1 VLQKTI
7 GIALS
12 MALLVGGVAV
22 GREVLRPATVTLEEY
37 GIILEPGETRTIRAN
52 TSGGLPFGEGIRW
65 QIEPSWLGTISENGD
80 FHAGVVRASG
90 SVIAR
95 FGSAS
100 AETPVAIA
108 CPKEARVQGI
118 RFAVSCGRFA
128 DVYVDVST
136 YGGAEAAAAA
146 VDREASRISRDLEI
160 TSERRFRVYFFGTRQ
175 GFIAGIS
182 ELSRE
187 FASAPTDPGTDAVYI
202 DVVDAIAIDRSA
214 DLLLDPQATLRHE
227 LVHRFLRHY
236 VGYANID
243 EIPMWL
249 NEGWAL
255 LEESDQAGRLLTE
268 ARLVAASMANLGK
281 LPSLRSLTDIREWNG
296 RTGVEGLY
304 QYYAAAQATQFMID
318 DIKPAGLHGVLKH
331 LRAGDS
337 WSEAL
342 SRGAPELDFDDFAYR
357 FSSRVAHLVET
368 YPGIAVA
375 GGTPYGP
382 GTTVIAYGLGPSA
395 FATLKAKGPIERKM
409 SGKIDEFGVY
419 VGYMGGEF
427 PTGDYIL
434 TLETEGKHLTVN
446 VKH

>member
-12 MALLVGGVAV
+12 IAVLVGGVAV
-22 GREVLRPATVTLEEY
+22 GREVMRPAAVTLEEY
-37 GIILEPGETRTIRAN
+37 GIVLEPGETRSIRAN
-52 TSGGLPFGEGIRW
+52 TSGGLPFDDGIRW
-65 QIEPSWLGTISENGD
+65 QIEPSWLGTISENGE
-80 FHAGVVRASG
+80 FHAGVVSASG

-100 AETPVAIA
+100 AETPVTIA

-118 RFAVSCGRFA
+118 RLDVSCGRSA

-136 YGGAEAAAAA
+136 YGGAAAAAAA
-146 VDREASRISRDLEI
+146 VDREASRISRVLEI

-175 GFIAGIS
+175 GFIAGVS

-187 FASAPTDPGTDAVYI
+187 FASTPTDPGTDAVYI

-214 DLLLDPQATLRHE
+214 DLLMDTQAPLRHE

-255 LEESDQAGRLLTE
+255 LEESDPASRLRTE
-268 ARLVAASMANLGK
+268 ARLVAASMASLGK
-281 LPSLRSLTDIREWNG
+281 LPSLRSLTGIGEWNG

-318 DIKPAGLHGVLKH
+318 DIKPAGLHRVLKRV
-331 LRAGDS
+331 RAGDS
-337 WSEAL
+337 WKEAL
-342 SRGAPELDFDDFAYR
+342 SRGAPELDFDDFEDN
-357 FSSRVAHLVET
+357 FSTRVAALVRT
-368 YPGIAVA
+368 YPGITVA
-375 GGTPYGP
+375 RGTPYGP
-382 GTTVIAYGLGPSA
+382 GTTVIAYGLGPGA
-395 FATLKAKGPIERKM
+395 FATLKAKGPIERRM
-409 SGKIDEFGVY
+409 SGKIDEYGVY
-419 VGYMGGEF
+419 VAYMGGEF

-434 TLETEGKHLTVN
+434 TFETEGKLLTVN
-446 VKH
+446 TKH